1 MPKKSNSEGSVYY
14 NKTRKRWTAQYYEK
28 DINTGKRK
36 RKAKDFL
43 TEEEGKQFLEN
54 IMYQKRN
61 SLYIKHNGIPL
72 VELMKA
78 NLQLKYDTNL
88 ISDSQ
93 FVRVTETIKSIEKS
107 NIASEKIDEI
117 SSDDIQDFLNS
128 KKYLSNS
135 SINKIFDQ
143 FKQAYN
149 YAINKGYISKN
160 PMLNVI
166 KPKSNKQTKKVRA
179 LTVNEQ
185 QQFTN
190 WLIKQNVEDFPYKN
204 IYLIQMY
211 AGLRIGET
219 LALQTYDIN
228 LRAKK
233 INVNKTL
240 TKNLKSKVVMG
251 KTTKTYS
258 GLRDVPI
265 PYSLY
270 PYIVEQMKIAENNT
284 DNPEKLLFKPA
295 DKQYTSLS
303 DVNDVLKTVLK
314 YTLGITDITTHSLR
328 HTYGTRCIEAG
339 MQPVVL
345 QRLLGHKDI
354 SITLNTYTDVL
365 NEFKNEE
372 MEKVNN
378 YYLNKDLLTNNNKF
392 DTLEK

>member
-1 MPKKSNSEGSVYY
+1 MPKKGTSEGSVFF
-14 NKTRKRWTAQYYEK
+14 NKSRKRWTAQYYEI
-28 DINTGKRK
+28 DITSGKKKRK
-36 RKAKDFL
+36 TKDFKS
-43 TEEEGKQFLEN
+43 EEEGKEFLKN
-54 IMYQKRN
+54 MMYQKQN
-61 SLYIKHNGIPL
+61 PLYIEHNGIPI
-72 VELMKA
+72 VELMKS
-78 NLQLKYDTNL
+78 NLHLKYDTNL

-328 HTYGTRCIEAG
+328 HTYSTRCIEAG

>member
-1 MPKKSNSEGSVYY
+1 MPKKGTSEGSVFF
-14 NKTRKRWTAQYYEK
+14 NKSRKRWTAQYYEI
-28 DINTGKRK
+28 DITSGKKKRK
-36 RKAKDFL
+36 TKDFKS
-43 TEEEGKQFLEN
+43 EEEGKEFLKN
-54 IMYQKRN
+54 MMYQKQN
-61 SLYIKHNGIPL
+61 PLYIEHNGIPI
-72 VELMKA
+72 VELMKS
-78 NLQLKYDTNL
+78 NLHLKYDTNL

>member
-93 FVRVTETIKSIEKS
+93 YVRVTETIKSIEKS
-107 NIASEKIDEI
+107 SIAFEKIDEI

-128 KKYLSNS
+128 KKTLSNS

-143 FKQAYN
+143 FNQAYN
-149 YAINKGYISKN
+149 YAINQGYISKN
-160 PMLNVI
+160 PMVNVI
-166 KPKSNKQTKKVRA
+166 KPKSDKETKKVRA
-179 LTVNEQ
+179 LTVKEQ
-185 QQFTN
+185 QQFTD
-190 WLIKQNVEDFPYKN
+190 WLIKQNVKNFPYKN

-211 AGLRIGET
+211 VGLRIGEV
-219 LALQTYDIN
+219 LALQTSDIN
-228 LRAKK
+228 LRLKK

-240 TKNLKSKVVMG
+240 TKNLKGKVAMG

-258 GLRDVPI
+258 GLRNVPI

-270 PYIVEQMKIAENNT
+270 PYILEQIEIAKKNR
-284 DNPEKLLFKPA
+284 DNPENLLFKPEE
-295 DKQYTSLS
+295 KQYTSLR

-345 QRLLGHKDI
+345 QRLMGHKDI
-354 SITLNTYTDVL
+354 SVTLNTYTDVL

-372 MEKVNN
+372 IEKVND
-378 YYLNKDLLTNNNKF
+378 YYLQKDLLSNPK
-392 DTLEK
+392 TLNEFEK

>member
-93 FVRVTETIKSIEKS
+93 YVRVTETIKSIEKS
-107 NIASEKIDEI
+107 SIAYEKIDEI

-128 KKYLSNS
+128 KKTLSNS

-143 FKQAYN
+143 FNQAYN
-149 YAINKGYISKN
+149 YAINQGYISKN
-160 PMLNVI
+160 PMVNVI
-166 KPKSNKQTKKVRA
+166 KPKSDKETKKVRA
-179 LTVNEQ
+179 LTVKEQ
-185 QQFTN
+185 QQFTD
-190 WLIKQNVEDFPYKN
+190 WLIKQNVKNFPYKN

-211 AGLRIGET
+211 VGLRIGEV
-219 LALQTYDIN
+219 LALQTSDIN
-228 LRAKK
+228 LRLKK

-240 TKNLKSKVVMG
+240 TKNLKGKVVMG

-258 GLRDVPI
+258 GLRNVTI

-270 PYIVEQMKIAENNT
+270 PFILEQIEIAKKNR
-284 DNPEKLLFKPA
+284 DNPENLLFKPEE
-295 DKQYTSLS
+295 KQYTSLR

-345 QRLLGHKDI
+345 QRLMGHKDI
-354 SITLNTYTDVL
+354 SVTLNTYTDVL

-372 MEKVNN
+372 IEKVND
-378 YYLNKDLLTNNNKF
+378 YYLQKDLLSNPK
-392 DTLEK
+392 TLNEFEK